1 VLATKRQIPTGS
13 KLRALV
19 VDDSVVIRRLVS
31 HALGEDPEIEVV
43 GSAPDGKVALARI
56 PQLNPHV
63 ITLDIEMPNMDG
75 LTTLRHIRKQYPDL
89 VVIMFSTL
97 TERGAATTMEALAL
111 GAQDYVTKA
120 SNSGS
125 LDRSLQNLRGD
136 LIPKIKQFFQF
147 GKSVFQL
154 ASMTPARAVPA
165 KPKGPRMPPQVVV
178 IGVSTGGPNALAV
191 LIPKFPKDFPLPV
204 LIVQHM
210 PPVFTRLLAER
221 LQTLTKLRVIEAAE
235 GSQVEPGTILIAPGN
250 YHMVIRRNGRHAAVK
265 LDQTPPENSCRPAAD
280 VLFRSAAEAYGGG
293 VIGVVLTG
301 MGKDGFR
308 GCEALKGQGA
318 YVIAQDEASSV
329 VWGMPGFVSKGGLAD
344 ATLNLDAIMPEI
356 LGQI

>member
-1 VLATKRQIPTGS
+1 VATAKRQIPPGS

-43 GSAPDGKVALARI
+43 GAAPDGKVALARI

-63 ITLDIEMPNMDG
+63 VTLDVEMPVMDG
-75 LTTLRHIRKQYPDL
+75 LATLRQIRKQYPDL

-111 GAQDYVTKA
+111 GAHDYVTKA

-136 LIPKIKQFFQF
+136 LIPKVKQFFQF
-147 GKSVFQL
+147 GAKGPPPAAAPPKVF
-154 ASMTPARAVPA
+154 PA
-165 KPKGPRMPPQVVV
+165 KPKGPRLPPQIVV
-178 IGVSTGGPNALAV
+178 IGVSTGGPTALGSMMGQ
-191 LIPKFPKDFPLPV
+191 FPADFPLPV

-221 LQTLTKLRVIEAAE
+221 LQTQTKLRVIEAAE
-235 GSQVEPGTILIAPGN
+235 GATIEGGTVLIAPGN
-250 YHMVIRRNGRHAAVK
+250 FHMHIRRNGRQAAVR
-265 LDQTPPENSCRPAAD
+265 LDQAPPENSCRPAAD
-280 VLFRSAAEAYGGG
+280 VLFRSAAEAYGGA

-301 MGKDGFR
+301 MGRDGFR

-329 VWGMPGFVSKGGLAD
+329 VWGMPGFVAKGGLAD
-344 ATLNLDAIMPEI
+344 ATLSLDAVVPEI